1 MGSCGPC
8 QGGEAGGTTWNPV
21 TSGPGPGQCPRS
33 GRFRSLGIALKRG
46 LGLPAFLVVA
56 VAVAMGGQ
64 VHAGNRVRTTGGEVL
79 EGRVTWEPGV
89 VVVTPAAGEAVRVP
103 FDRLLDLTLDEPLR
117 EAEVA
122 GANGGE
128 AAGAGTG
135 SATTTTTSTN
145 ATTQA
150 TNTVQAAA
158 PGPGWAGVQVGAGEP
173 GTNWEDGGAW
183 VVEGGGLGLVGNA
196 DSFFFAQRRMD
207 SSGQLVARLESFRA
221 IAPESMAGILIRDNL
236 GESAAYA
243 FVGFRGGSGL
253 CFQYRQIASGM
264 TMRTT
269 NLALGMPVWLRLVR
283 SGGAVVADVSADGR
297 QWQNLARGNVN
308 LGQAVRAGM
317 AVSAGAPAGT
327 VTARFGDPVVGARG
341 VGYAPGSGYPRL
353 VMRGGSVLI
362 APVDSADDSVVR
374 LGGGMRGSL
383 LSVLNLARI
392 EYVPLTP
399 EMQERVEPDR
409 PGVLLVDGDF
419 LDGGLRSIVTNTVTV
434 SSLLHGFRSFAAG
447 SEVAWLQ
454 VGAVEPEDAAFRV
467 VLRNGSELRA
477 RRVELG
483 TNTLR
488 AESPL
493 LGALTLAR
501 DDIRAVRRLLQE
513 P

>member
-1 MGSCGPC
+1 MGRFGSH
-8 QGGEAGGTTWNPV
+8 QAVEAGEAARDWV
-21 TSGPGPGQCPRS
+21 TSGPEPG
-33 GRFRSLGIALKRG
+33 RSLGTALKRR
-46 LGLPAFLVVA
+46 LGLPAVLL
-56 VAVAMGGQ
+56 VAVAMGGL
-64 VHAGNRVRTTGGEVL
+64 VHAENRVRTTGGEVM

-89 VVVTPAAGEAVRVP
+89 VVVTPATGEPVRVP
-103 FDRLLDLTLDEPLR
+103 FDRLLELALDEPLR

-122 GANGGE
+122 VANGGD
-128 AAGAGTG
+128 AAVAATGAG
-135 SATTTTTSTN
+135 SATTN
-145 ATTQA
+145 AASA
-150 TNTVQAAA
+150 TGAGEAAAAA

-173 GTNWEDGGAW
+173 GTVGEDGSAW

-207 SSGQLVARLESFRA
+207 SSGQLVARLESFRS

-269 NLALGMPVWLRLVR
+269 NLALGTPVWLRLVR

-341 VGYAPGSGYPRL
+341 VGYAPGSGYPKL
-353 VMRGGSVLI
+353 VMRGGSVII
-362 APVDSADDSVVR
+362 APVESADDSVVR

-501 DDIRAVRRLLQE
+501 DDLRGVRRILQE